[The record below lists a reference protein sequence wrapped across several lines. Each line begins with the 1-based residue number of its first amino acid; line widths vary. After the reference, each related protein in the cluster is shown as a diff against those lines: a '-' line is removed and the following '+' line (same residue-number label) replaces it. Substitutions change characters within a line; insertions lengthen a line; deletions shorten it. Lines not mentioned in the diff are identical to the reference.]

1 LPLGHPTRTAAY
13 TYDANGNALSDPSG
27 KSYSWDFENRMVSA
41 VVSGGT
47 VNFKYDPLG
56 RRIYKSSPTFTGFFV
71 YDRDNLLQTMNSSGS
86 EIGGYSGGPWID
98 ETLSELRAGTSSYYQ
113 QDGLGSVTSL
123 SNSTGALANTYTFD
137 SFGNLANS
145 TGTLSNPF
153 QYIGREF
160 DMETGLRYFRFRYF
174 DPAIGRFI
182 SEDPIGFD
190 GGGNFY
196 RYVQNNPVLLIDP
209 FGLSSMTFNR
219 SNGSLTLY
227 DKDGNVV
234 VVCTAANNT
243 TKSSNG
249 PWPNGTYPFSSHNNH
264 PPDPNGSYGSYGIDV
279 FDVPGRTGMG
289 VHSGRSNS
297 GGPSHPTL
305 GCVRT
310 TDDCMKQITD
320 WQSHDP
326 MTDITVQ

>member
-98 ETLSELRAGTSSYYQ
+98 ETLSELRAGTSRYYQ

-196 RYVQNNPVLLIDP
+196 RYVQNNPV
-209 FGLSSMTFNR
+209 
-219 SNGSLTLY
+219 
-227 DKDGNVV
+227 
-234 VVCTAANNT
+234 
-243 TKSSNG
+243 
-249 PWPNGTYPFSSHNNH
+249 
-264 PPDPNGSYGSYGIDV
+264 
-279 FDVPGRTGMG
+279 
-289 VHSGRSNS
+289 
-297 GGPSHPTL
+297 
-305 GCVRT
+305 VR
-310 TDDCMKQITD
+310 
-320 WQSHDP
+320 
-326 MTDITVQ
+326 